1 MFVVSPKPI
10 PNPLFPYWESQIL
23 KMIDPDWTNL
33 IMVVP
38 FPLSLIN
45 LVVGLSWPM
54 KCCGIP
60 LESMH
65 LANFFLF
72 GVVFKL
78 LKGDT
83 RKKNRSYFM
92 GCCIFIYWVIREV
105 LINFK

>member
-54 KCCGIP
+54 KCVWNSTG
-60 LESMH
+60 EH
-65 LANFFLF
+65 AFGKLF
-72 GVVFKL
+72 SVW
-78 LKGDT
+78 
-83 RKKNRSYFM
+83 
-92 GCCIFIYWVIREV
+92 GCF
-105 LINFK
+105 